1 MEVCRLSS
9 DVYFRWMESRASR
22 NYFVQSM
29 VRCCRAIGSDY
40 IVPHNSR
47 IDVDSR
53 ASPVL
58 TVGWTSSLFLAVIS
72 IEVGVRQFENS
83 DARLI

>member
-9 DVYFRWMESRASR
+9 DAWFLWMESRASR
-22 NYFVQSM
+22 NSSVQSM
-29 VRCCRAIGSDY
+29 VLCCRAIRSYCIISHISLIG
-40 IVPHNSR
+40 
-47 IDVDSR
+47 VDSR

-72 IEVGVRQFENS
+72 IEVGVREF
-83 DARLI
+83 